1 MSPTLVLAPRLAIER
16 LRGARGGA
24 ILDALAVI
32 AFATSAFLAL
42 TVAAGT
48 WMFVQRWRHPST
60 QIQDALGDDGSPV
73 STFLQG
79 YVILAMVACALLLVP
94 VLHLGAI
101 ADRIAAHGLAR
112 RLAQLRLVEMSD

>member
-24 ILDALAVI
+24 FLVVLAVRSFVI
-32 AFATSAFLAL
+32 SAFLAL
-42 TVAAGT
+42 TVAGGT

-60 QIQDALGDDGSPV
+60 QIQDALGVDSSTV

-79 YVILAMVACALLLVP
+79 YVILAMVACALLVVP
-94 VLHLGAI
+94 VLQLGAE
-101 ADRIAAHGLAR
+101 AA
-112 RLAQLRLVEMSD
+112 RLGA